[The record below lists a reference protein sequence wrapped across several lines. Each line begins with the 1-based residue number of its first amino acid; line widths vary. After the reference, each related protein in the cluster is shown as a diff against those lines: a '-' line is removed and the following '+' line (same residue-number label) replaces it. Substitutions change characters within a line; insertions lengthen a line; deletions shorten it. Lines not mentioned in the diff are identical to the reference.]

1 MGFGGVEHVDAIVI
15 GGGLAGLRTALGLHD
30 AGRSF
35 VLLEAKPR
43 LGGRVHTIRDPA
55 FPGGTFDVGAKQIGQ
70 GYARTWSLIRRFQL
84 STVDEAA
91 TLEPFVYLIGG
102 EYVAASEWPTSGRNV
117 LPGPMKSVP
126 LPALASTYLTEHDP
140 FTDLDGWRS
149 RAALVHDVSLRQH
162 LATNGFTDEAIR
174 LLGLSVSGGASEHTS
189 FLTLAQEHH
198 RLLDELKST
207 SGGSMAIEK
216 SATVGSGAR
225 VAIQNIVGGTE
236 ALTDAMASVFADR
249 IHLNSPVISI
259 QLPGQ
264 ASVQAAVVCT
274 NGNRFTANHII
285 SAVPLI
291 SLRDIEITP
300 ALPRPQADA
309 VATMKYTT
317 NTRVW
322 ARVTRRFWE
331 TDHLAPSTF
340 SDEAFRTCFVMS
352 DHHSGEHAA
361 MFLMSGD
368 AARSID
374 ENGDGIAHAVLRSFA
389 AARPSS
395 EGALEPLITS
405 SWATEPYVHGL
416 RHSYDAGQMTAWQA
430 TIAKPW
436 HGLHFAGEH
445 TREQDMGMEAALESA
460 ERILRELGL

>member
-1 MGFGGVEHVDAIVI
+1 MDSPRVEHVDVIVV

-30 AGRSF
+30 AGLTF
-35 VLLEAKPR
+35 VLLEANSR
-43 LGGRVHTIRDPA
+43 LGGRIHTIRDPV
-55 FPGGTFDVGAKQIGQ
+55 FPGGVFDVGARQIGQ

-91 TLEPFVYLIGG
+91 ALEPFVYLIGG
-102 EYVAASEWPTSGRNV
+102 EFIASSEWATSRRNV
-117 LPGPMKSVP
+117 LPVPLKSVP
-126 LPALASTYLTEHDP
+126 LPALASTYLTENDP
-140 FTDLDGWRS
+140 FTDLDEWRGN
-149 RAALVHDVSLRQH
+149 AALVHDVSLREH
-162 LATNGFTDEAIR
+162 LRDRGFTDEAVR
-174 LLGLSVSGGASEHTS
+174 LFGLSVSGGASEHTS

-207 SGGSMAIEK
+207 SGGSMAIEN
-216 SATVGSGAR
+216 SAVNGRAAR

-249 IHLNSPVISI
+249 IEMKSPVVSM
-259 QLPGQ
+259 QLSPGQ
-264 ASVQAAVVCT
+264 ARVHCE
-274 NGNRFTANHII
+274 NGNRFTANRII
-285 SAVPLI
+285 STVPLT
-291 SLRDIEITP
+291 SLRHIEITP
-300 ALPRPQADA
+300 ALPLPQADA

-340 SDEAFRTCFVMS
+340 SDEAFRTCFVMG
-352 DHHSGEHAA
+352 DHLSGEHMA

-374 ENGDGIAHAVLRSFA
+374 QHGDDIARTVLRSFA
-389 AARPSS
+389 AVRPSS
-395 EGALEPLITS
+395 DGALEPMMTS

-416 RHSYDAGQMTAWQA
+416 RHSYDAGQMTAWQSTLA
-430 TIAKPW
+430 DPW

-445 TREQDMGMEAALESA
+445 TREREMGMEAALESA
-460 ERILRELGL
+460 ERVLRELGV